1 MSSTSITI
9 KPNNHRVLPCPN
21 DKKLSLV
28 NKLISDNRD
37 YKIIVVTSTDSKI
50 VEEFLQ
56 NNNSQSPENVQVVDD
71 KTLIK
76 DENLTCDLLIS
87 LDVPGKAVIYIA
99 RLAHTTSRALLLL
112 NETEQ
117 KLLYPIETLLGR
129 VIKQDITEGFEYE
142 VKETPYKDPRAPKK
156 MTPAQIKEEAKKRYD
171 EKTGEPKPKRE
182 YNSDDKKDF
191 KKDFKRDDKKDF
203 KKDFKIDDKKD
214 FKKDFNKSDKDN
226 KWAKKDKEPNKY
238 LGKDENGK
246 AIFSGKSG
254 DRNHRHDGSQR
265 EEGYPPKK
273 VGRKINIKSLKKPED
288 KKD

>member
-1 MSSTSITI
+1 MSSAKPTI
-9 KPNNHRVLPCPN
+9 KPNNHRVHPCPN

-28 NKLISDNRD
+28 NKLISDNRES
-37 YKIIVVTSTDSKI
+37 KIIVVTSIDAKS
-50 VEEFLQ
+50 VEDYLQ
-56 NNNSQSPENVQVVDD
+56 NENSQALENVQVVDD

-87 LDVPGKAVIYIA
+87 LDVPGKAVIYMA
-99 RLAHTTSRALLLL
+99 RLSHTTSRALLLI

-129 VIKQDITEGFEYE
+129 VIKQDIIEGFGYE
-142 VKETPYKDPRAPKK
+142 VKEKPQTDSRPAPKK
-156 MTPAQIKEEAKKRYD
+156 MTQSQIKEEAKKRYD
-171 EKTGEPKPKRE
+171 KETGEPKPKRE
-182 YNSDDKKDF
+182 YSDDKKDF

-203 KKDFKIDDKKD
+203 KRDDKKD
-214 FKKDFNKSDKDN
+214 FKKDFNKDD
-226 KWAKKDKEPNKY
+226 KWAKKKKEPNKY

-254 DRNHRHDGSQR
+254 DRNHRHDGTPR
-265 EEGYPPKK
+265 DKWDAPKK
-273 VGRKINIKSLKKPED
+273 VGRKINIKALKKSED

>member
-1 MSSTSITI
+1 MSSTQPTI
-9 KPNNHRVLPCPN
+9 KPNNHRVHPCPN

-37 YKIIVVTSTDSKI
+37 EKIIVVASTDAKAI
-50 VEEFLQ
+50 EEFLQ
-56 NNNSQSPENVQVVDD
+56 TENSQALENVEVLDD

-76 DENLTCDLLIS
+76 DSKDLTCDLLIS
-87 LDVPGKAVIYIA
+87 FDVPAKAVIYMA
-99 RLAHTTSRALLLL
+99 RLSHTTSKALLLI

-129 VIKQDITEGFEYE
+129 VIKQDIIEGFEYAQ
-142 VKETPYKDPRAPKK
+142 KEKPNEDARPARKPMSKKD
-156 MTPAQIKEEAKKRYD
+156 IKEEAKKRYD

-182 YNSDDKKDF
+182 YKSDDKKDF

-203 KKDFKIDDKKD
+203 KKDFK
-214 FKKDFNKSDKDN
+214 KSDKDDR
-226 KWAKKDKEPNKY
+226 WAKKKKEPNKY

-254 DRNHRHDGSQR
+254 DRNHRHDGTPR
-265 EEGYPPKK
+265 DKWDAPKK
-273 VGRKINIKSLKKPED
+273 VGRKINIKSLKKPTD

>member
-1 MSSTSITI
+1 MSSTQPTI

-28 NKLISDNRD
+28 NKLISDNRES
-37 YKIIVVTSTDSKI
+37 KIIVVTSTDAKS
-50 VEEFLQ
+50 VEDFLQ
-56 NNNSQSPENVQVVDD
+56 NENSQALENVQVLDD
-71 KTLIK
+71 RTLIK
-76 DENLTCDLLIS
+76 DESLTCDLLIS
-87 LDVPGKAVIYIA
+87 LDVPGKAVIYMA
-99 RLAHTTSRALLLL
+99 RLSHTTAKALLLI

-129 VIKQDITEGFEYE
+129 VIKQDIIEGFEYE
-142 VKETPYKDPRAPKK
+142 VKEVPYKDPRAPKK
-156 MTPAQIKEEAKKRYD
+156 MTQSQIKEEAKKRYD
-171 EKTGEPKPKRE
+171 KVTGEPKPKRE
-182 YNSDDKKDF
+182 YSDDKKDF

-203 KKDFKIDDKKD
+203 KKDF
-214 FKKDFNKSDKDN
+214 NKSGDSDKADR
-226 KWAKKDKEPNKY
+226 WAKKEKAPNKY

-265 EEGYPPKK
+265 DAGYPPKK
-273 VGRKINIKSLKKPED
+273 VGRKINIKALKKSED

>member
-1 MSSTSITI
+1 MSSIQPTI
-9 KPNNHRVLPCPN
+9 KPNNHCVHPCPN

-28 NKLISDNRD
+28 NKLISDNRES
-37 YKIIVVTSTDSKI
+37 KIIVVTSIDAKS
-50 VEEFLQ
+50 VEDYLQ
-56 NNNSQSPENVQVVDD
+56 NENSQALENVQVLDD

-87 LDVPGKAVIYIA
+87 LDVPSKAIIYIA
-99 RLAHTTSRALLLL
+99 RLSHTTSRALLLI

-129 VIKQDITEGFEYE
+129 VIKQDIIEGFGYE
-142 VKETPYKDPRAPKK
+142 VKEKPQTDSRPAPKK
-156 MTPAQIKEEAKKRYD
+156 MTQSQIKEEAKKRYD
-171 EKTGEPKPKRE
+171 KETGEPKPKRE
-182 YNSDDKKDF
+182 YSDDKKDF

-203 KKDFKIDDKKD
+203 KRDDKKD
-214 FKKDFNKSDKDN
+214 FKKDFNKDD
-226 KWAKKDKEPNKY
+226 KWAKKKKEPNKY

-254 DRNHRHDGSQR
+254 DRNHRHDGTPR
-265 EEGYPPKK
+265 DKWDAPKK
-273 VGRKINIKSLKKPED
+273 VGRKINIKALKKSED

>member
-1 MSSTSITI
+1 MSSTQPTI
-9 KPNNHRVLPCPN
+9 KPNNHRVHPCPN

-28 NKLISDNRD
+28 NKLISDNRES
-37 YKIIVVTSTDSKI
+37 KIIVVTSIDAKS
-50 VEEFLQ
+50 VEDYLQ
-56 NNNSQSPENVQVVDD
+56 NENSQALENVQVLDD

-87 LDVPGKAVIYIA
+87 LDVPGKAIIYIA
-99 RLAHTTSRALLLL
+99 RLSHTTSRALLLI

-129 VIKQDITEGFEYE
+129 VIKQDIIEGFEYVVIE
-142 VKETPYKDPRAPKK
+142 KPETDSKYAPKK
-156 MTPAQIKEEAKKRYD
+156 MTQSQIKEEAKKRYD
-171 EKTGEPKPKRE
+171 KETGEPKPKRE
-182 YNSDDKKDF
+182 YSDDKKDF

-203 KKDFKIDDKKD
+203 KRDDKKD
-214 FKKDFNKSDKDN
+214 FKKDFNKSDKDD
-226 KWAKKDKEPNKY
+226 KWAKKKKEPNKY

-254 DRNHRHDGSQR
+254 ERNHRYDGSAR
-265 EEGYPPKK
+265 DASYPPKK
-273 VGRKINIKSLKKPED
+273 VGRKINIKALKKSED

>member
-9 KPNNHRVLPCPN
+9 KPNNHRVHPCPN

-28 NKLISDNRD
+28 NKLISENPND
-37 YKIIVVTSTDSKI
+37 KIMVVTSTDAKS
-50 VEEFLQ
+50 VEEFLL
-56 NNNSQSPENVQVVDD
+56 NENSQALENVQVLDD
-71 KTLIK
+71 KILIK
-76 DENLTCDLLIS
+76 SENLNCDLLIS
-87 LDVPGKAVIYIA
+87 LDVPAKAAIYIA
-99 RLAHTTSRALLLL
+99 RLSHATSRALLLL
-112 NETEQ
+112 NESEQ

-129 VIKQDITEGFEYE
+129 VIKQDIISGFEYE
-142 VKETPYKDPRAPKK
+142 AKEKPKAK
-156 MTPAQIKEEAKKRYD
+156 TDARPAQKPMSKKDIKEEAKKRYD

-182 YNSDDKKDF
+182 YKSDDKKDF

-203 KKDFKIDDKKD
+203 KK
-214 FKKDFNKSDKDN
+214 SDSSD
-226 KWAKKDKEPNKY
+226 KWAKKKKEPNKY

-254 DRNHRHDGSQR
+254 ERNHRHDGTPKDK
-265 EEGYPPKK
+265 YDAPKK